1 MKVLIT
7 GGAGYIGTELTIQLE
22 KDPSINEII
31 LYDNL
36 SRNNYNIFLHS
47 RIKRGKVKFIKG
59 DILDSRKLKEI
70 LKGVDIVYHLG
81 ARVTTPFS
89 NESPHLFEQVNNWG
103 TAELVYAVEDSN
115 VKKFIYVSSS
125 SVYGSSD
132 NEVDINTFPN
142 PETFYGISKLQ
153 GEKHVERLFNKID
166 TYIIRSGNV
175 YGFGVSMRF
184 DAVINKFM
192 FDASFTGRIS
202 VNGNGKQHRAF
213 VHIDKLV
220 SVLKNIITSG
230 YDSGTYNLVD
240 KNLSVIELSELIK
253 EIYPNI
259 EMIFINQHL
268 KLRELIVV
276 PDERIQKLITTPNK
290 TLKEEFEEFSIKFHN
305 SSIE

>member
-22 KDPSINEII
+22 KDPNINEII

-70 LKGVDIVYHLG
+70 LKGIDIVYHLA

-103 TAELVYAVEDSN
+103 TAELVYAVEESK
-115 VKKFIYVSSS
+115 VKKFIYLSSS

-132 NEVDINTFPN
+132 NKVDINTLPN
-142 PETFYGISKLQ
+142 PETFYGITKLQ
-153 GEKHVERLFNKID
+153 GEKHVERLFNKIE

-192 FDASFTGRIS
+192 FDASFSGRIS

-220 SVLKNIITSG
+220 SVLKNINSSG
-230 YDSGTYNLVD
+230 LNSGTYNLVD

-259 EMIFINQHL
+259 EMLFINQHL
-268 KLRELIVV
+268 KLRELIVI
-276 PDERIQKLITTPNK
+276 PDERIQKLITIPEK
-290 TLKEEFEEFSIKFHN
+290 TLKEEFEEFSVKFHN

>member
-22 KDPSINEII
+22 KETNVNEII
-31 LYDNL
+31 IYDNL

-70 LKGVDIVYHLG
+70 LKDIDVVYHLA

-132 NEVDINTFPN
+132 NKVDINTFPN

-213 VHIDKLV
+213 VHVDKLV
-220 SVLKNIITSG
+220 DVLKNINLSG
-230 YDSGTYNLVD
+230 YKSGIYNLVD
-240 KNLSVIELSELIK
+240 KNISVIELSDLIK
-253 EIYPNI
+253 DIYPDI

-268 KLRELIVV
+268 KLRELIVI
-276 PDERIQKLITTPNK
+276 PDDRLQKLISIPEKN
-290 TLKEEFEEFSIKFHN
+290 LREEFEEFSIKFHN

>member
-22 KDPSINEII
+22 KETNINEII
-31 LYDNL
+31 IYDNL

-70 LKGVDIVYHLG
+70 LKDIDVVYHLA

-132 NEVDINTFPN
+132 NKVDINTFPN

-153 GEKHVERLFNKID
+153 GEKHVERLFDKID

-213 VHIDKLV
+213 VHVDKLV
-220 SVLKNIITSG
+220 DVLKNINLSG
-230 YDSGTYNLVD
+230 YKSGIYNLVD
-240 KNLSVIELSELIK
+240 KNISVIELSDLIK
-253 EIYPNI
+253 DIYPDI

-268 KLRELIVV
+268 KLRELIVI
-276 PDERIQKLITTPNK
+276 PDDRLQKLISIPEKN
-290 TLKEEFEEFSIKFHN
+290 LKEEFEEFSIKFHN

>member
-7 GGAGYIGTELTIQLE
+7 GGAGYIGTELIIQLE
-22 KDPSINEII
+22 KVQNIKEII
-31 LYDNL
+31 FYDNL

-59 DILDSRKLKEI
+59 DILDSRKLKET
-70 LKGVDIVYHLG
+70 LKGVDIVYHLA

-103 TAELVYAVEDSN
+103 TAELVYAVEDST
-115 VKKFIYVSSS
+115 VKKFIYLSSS

-132 NEVDINTFPN
+132 NLVDINTLPN
-142 PETFYGISKLQ
+142 PGTFYGITKLQ

-202 VNGNGKQHRAF
+202 INGNGKQHRAF

-230 YDSGTYNLVD
+230 YNSVIYNLVD
-240 KNLSVIELSELIK
+240 KNISIIELSELIK
-253 EIYPNI
+253 GLYPNV
-259 EMIFINQHL
+259 ETIFINQHL

-276 PDERIQKLITTPNK
+276 PDERLQQLITTPEK
-290 TLKEEFEEFSIKFHN
+290 TLKQEFDEFSVKFHN